1 MDDLINISNY
11 CDSMLVK
18 YGERLSH
25 CNAIYLKEDDVIEF
39 RMKYHTESKIS
50 KSFQYQIESFNFLIT
65 DTEVLVNKASIDAI
79 NMEIEKR
86 INNVKYA
93 SV

>member
-18 YGERLSH
+18 YGEKMTH

-39 RMKYHTESKIS
+39 RVKYHTESRIS
-50 KSFQYQIESFNFLIT
+50 KTFQYHIENFNFLIT
-65 DTEVLVNKASIDAI
+65 DTQVLVNKAAIDAI

-86 INNVKYA
+86 INNTKYA